1 VSRAQ
6 PHSSV
11 SAKRHYQ
18 KKRAA
23 EAAAASRA
31 AYDGAAAV
39 MDGARRVFLRPGD
52 GGGDG
57 AAKRQRVGEDATV
70 RC

>member
-11 SAKRHYQ
+11 SAKRYYQ

-23 EAAAASRA
+23 EATAASRA
-31 AYDGAAAV
+31 SYDGATAV
-39 MDGARRVFLRPGD
+39 PVLDGGRRERPGD

-57 AAKRQRVGEDATV
+57 TAKRQRVGDDAMV